1 MFNQQSTPFS
11 HTRRSPEKETARSM
25 RQASSAA
32 RTGRTAEQNAAAEK
46 TGQFAGK
53 LSRFLIPAMA
63 AILFILLARICYV
76 HSFPAFLFSEDRKFE
91 RFTDKVFREELNG
104 NTLNRHYM
112 VADPANFKLDTK
124 QVTLGNASLGARKKA
139 CAAAENYL
147 DKLETFDYEK
157 LSEKHRLTY
166 DLFQDCLKT
175 ELEGAD
181 WLLYDEPLGPT
192 LGIQAQLPVLL
203 AEYSFRT
210 KGDIEDYLTLLSQ
223 IPDYFS
229 SVLAFE
235 QAKSEE
241 GLFMSSE
248 CASDVVKQCREFI
261 EEPDSNYLI
270 GIFNEKI
277 DAVKNLTADEKIA
290 YKSRNQSILS
300 GYVIPAYETMINA
313 LEKFSGSGTNTQ
325 GLCYYPEGKEYYRW
339 LVKST
344 VGDDRPIEEIE
355 EAVKVQMVKDF
366 TAIQELMKR
375 TGTAENGSAD
385 ASESGDGNSSESNA
399 ESGNES
405 ANAFENTGG
414 EPEAASTVEAWS
426 DSVTAMS
433 GQNKIFEKTSEAL
446 DSLVLGTAGK
456 DASSEKGAESG
467 SENSSGKPSAM
478 LDELREKI
486 TADFPLLPNVS
497 CTVKYVHESLQDYL
511 SPAFYLSPTIDDY
524 THNVIY
530 INPASNYSDLE
541 LFTTLAHEGYPGHLY
556 QSVYFNA
563 QEPELLRNLLDVGGY
578 TEGWAT
584 YVEMYAYSLWEDDP
598 VLAALSQRNRS
609 FTLGLASLL
618 DIGIHYRGYSLDQ
631 VKAFLEQLGFG
642 NSTAESLYRTILEAP
657 ANYLQYYVGYLNFC
671 SLRDELKQ
679 AQGERFSLK
688 EFHRL
693 VLENGPAPFYILRK
707 RLVHS

>member
-11 HTRRSPEKETARSM
+11 HTRRLPEKEDARSM
-25 RQASSAA
+25 RQASLDA
-32 RTGRTAEQNAAAEK
+32 RTGRTARQNAAAEK
-46 TGQFAGK
+46 NGQPAGK
-53 LSRFLIPAMA
+53 LSRFLIPALA
-63 AILFILLARICYV
+63 AVLFILLARICCV

-104 NTLNRHYM
+104 NTLNRHYI
-112 VADPANFKLDTK
+112 VADPSNYGLDTK
-124 QVTLGNASLGARKKA
+124 RVSLGNASLGARRKA
-139 CAAAENYL
+139 CTTAENYL

-166 DLFQDCLKT
+166 DLFRDCLKT

-248 CASDVVKQCREFI
+248 CADEVVKQCREFI

-270 GIFNEKI
+270 GIFDEKI

-290 YKSRNQSILS
+290 YKSRNQSVLS

-313 LEKFSGSGTNTQ
+313 LEKFSGSGTNTR

-375 TGTAENGSAD
+375 TG
-385 ASESGDGNSSESNA
+385 
-399 ESGNES
+399 
-405 ANAFENTGG
+405 
-414 EPEAASTVEAWS
+414 AA
-426 DSVTAMS
+426 
-433 GQNKIFEKTSEAL
+433 G
-446 DSLVLGTAGK
+446 
-456 DASSEKGAESG
+456 SG
-467 SENSSGKPSAM
+467 SENDPGAPSAM

-486 TADFPLLPNVS
+486 AKDFPLLPDVS

-642 NSTAESLYRTILEAP
+642 SSTAESLYRTILEAP
-657 ANYLQYYVGYLNFC
+657 ANYLQYYVGCLNFC
-671 SLRDELKQ
+671 SLRDELKRT
-679 AQGERFSLK
+679 QGERFSLK

-707 RLVHS
+707 RLVRG